1 MKKFK
6 GKITVILGVIAVLLL
21 ALSSWYSIVFND
33 WRLVS
38 PMEFS
43 AYQFQVKDLPM
54 LASLALF
61 GLYVLYLFALL
72 IGAIDANRQREK
84 ATRTTRKLNPKL
96 GLLGF
101 LGFAGFLGFWSYS
114 VDKTVFPFVFFLFF
128 GFFGFFYEGKMS
140 NTFMDER
147 FEENRGRAELTA
159 HRVSLSM
166 IFLSLLLLNLNDGK
180 LLGNLEY
187 TLIAM
192 NILVSLALALY
203 VFLSE
208 YLLYR
213 YDCAD
218 QLDDG
223 GED

>member
-6 GKITVILGVIAVLLL
+6 GKITVILGVLVVLLL
-21 ALSSWYSIVFND
+21 AAASWYSIVFND
-33 WRLVS
+33 WRIVA
-38 PMEFS
+38 PMDYG
-43 AYQFQVKDLPM
+43 AYVFQAKDLPM
-54 LASLALF
+54 WAVLF
-61 GLYVLYLFALL
+61 LFILYVLYLFALL
-72 IGAIDANRQREK
+72 IGAIIANWQRKKETK
-84 ATRTTRKLNPKL
+84 TTRKLNPKL

-101 LGFAGFLGFWSYS
+101 LGFAGFLGFWTYS
-114 VDKTVFPFVFFLFF
+114 VDKTIFPFVFFTFF
-128 GFFGFFYEGKMS
+128 GFFSFFYEGKMS

-147 FEENRGRAELTA
+147 FQENCARAELKA
-159 HRVSLSM
+159 HRVTAVV
-166 IFLSLLLLNLNDGK
+166 IFLTLILLGRGA

-187 TLIAM
+187 TLIAVV
-192 NILVSLALALY
+192 ILLSLAMALD

>member
-96 GLLGF
+96 GCWGSSALPASWAFGAIAWIRPSFPSCFSCSSAFSASSTRAKCPTLLWTSG
-101 LGFAGFLGFWSYS
+101 L
-114 VDKTVFPFVFFLFF
+114 
-128 GFFGFFYEGKMS
+128 
-140 NTFMDER
+140 R
-147 FEENRGRAELTA
+147 RTA
-159 HRVSLSM
+159 AAPS
-166 IFLSLLLLNLNDGK
+166 
-180 LLGNLEY
+180 
-187 TLIAM
+187 
-192 NILVSLALALY
+192 
-203 VFLSE
+203 
-208 YLLYR
+208 
-213 YDCAD
+213 
-218 QLDDG
+218 
-223 GED
+223 